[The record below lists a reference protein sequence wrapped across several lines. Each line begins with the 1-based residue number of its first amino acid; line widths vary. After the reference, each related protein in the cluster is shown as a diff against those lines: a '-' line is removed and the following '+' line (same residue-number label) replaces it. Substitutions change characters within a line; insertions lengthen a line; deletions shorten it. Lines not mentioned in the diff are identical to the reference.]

1 MSILDINTLRVVRNG
16 ITILD
21 GIDLSVDERD
31 ILGILGPNGAGKTT
45 LFRAILAL
53 EKHYGDVSIFNYTN
67 EDRVKVL
74 PFVGYIPQRFSID
87 SNFPITVKEYVSTG
101 LTALKYMR
109 KNSDLIRGYGFSNSN
124 RNSSKSK
131 SEESVVIEALNT
143 VGLVDLKDRRL
154 GVLSGGELQRAML
167 AKVLVSRPPLLILDE
182 PFTALDAESQGM
194 LYELLKM
201 LNEDMHITILIAAH
215 DLMLLMRLAKSIAC
229 INKRLYFHG
238 SKDECLSN
246 DLLLKFYSESAM
258 HMHMKEHNMASE

>member
-21 GIDLSVDERD
+21 GIDLSVDEGD

-53 EKHYGDVSIFNYTN
+53 EKHDGDVSIFNYTN

-101 LTALKYMR
+101 LTASRYMR
-109 KNSDLIRGYGFSNSN
+109 KNSALIRGYGFSSSN
-124 RNSSKSK
+124 RNSKSD
-131 SEESVVIEALNT
+131 ESAVIEALNT
-143 VGLVDLKDRRL
+143 VGLIDLKDRRL

-182 PFTALDAESQGM
+182 PFTALDAESQSM

>member
-1 MSILDINTLRVVRNG
+1 MNILNINTLRVVRNG

-21 GIDLSVDERD
+21 GIDLSVDEGD

-53 EKHYGDVSIFNYTN
+53 EKYDGNVSIFNYTN

-101 LTALKYMR
+101 LTALRYMR
-109 KNSDLIRGYGFSNSN
+109 KNSDLIRGAGFSS
-124 RNSSKSK
+124 SYSKSD
-131 SEESVVIEALNT
+131 ESAVIEALDT
-143 VGLVDLKDRRL
+143 VRLIDLKDRRL

-182 PFTALDAESQGM
+182 PFTALDAESQTM
-194 LYELLKM
+194 LYELLKI
-201 LNEDMHITILIAAH
+201 LNDDMHITIVIAAH
-215 DLMLLMRLAKSIAC
+215 DLMLLMRLARSIAC

>member
-21 GIDLSVDERD
+21 GIDLSVDESD

-53 EKHYGDVSIFNYTN
+53 EKHDGYVSIFNYTN
-67 EDRVKVL
+67 EDRIKVL

-109 KNSDLIRGYGFSNSN
+109 KNSALIRRHWFS
-124 RNSSKSK
+124 SSKMK
-131 SEESVVIEALNT
+131 SDESVVIEALNT
-143 VGLVDLKDRRL
+143 VGLIDLKDRRL

-182 PFTALDAESQGM
+182 PFTALDAESQSM

-215 DLMLLMRLAKSIAC
+215 DLMLLMKLAKSIAC

>member
-21 GIDLSVDERD
+21 GIDLSVDESD

-53 EKHYGDVSIFNYTN
+53 EKYYGYVSIFNYTN
-67 EDRVKVL
+67 EDRVKIL

-109 KNSDLIRGYGFSNSN
+109 KNSALIREYGLSNSY
-124 RNSSKSK
+124 RNSSKSD
-131 SEESVVIEALNT
+131 ESAVIEALNT
-143 VGLVDLKDRRL
+143 VGLIDLKDRRL

-182 PFTALDAESQGM
+182 PFTALDAESQSM